1 MNNPYQ
7 HLKEYEG
14 VSLAYKDEFCP
25 LLDLEIK
32 TSGKAKQLQLNGLKQ
47 YMELDTSNRKI
58 KIVKIYDENEIKLIE
73 QHGKFTS
80 YIENILIDYLIK
92 NNSKDYDVRLTYREI
107 FESIGILN
115 KKYYEVLRPNKPT
128 DIGKHRYIE
137 IVANDMKIKEK
148 TASCNLN
155 LFFEYTESLLK
166 RMIKDSLKS
175 MEKRK
180 LIIVSKS
187 FRLYR
192 KTVSP
197 INGKEYVESKDCTD
211 EETSIIL
218 KIYRDVMNDF
228 GIQKINEIFYKEH
241 ENESNLFFKDI
252 NNRIFERF
260 NYEVHSPTFKLI
272 LADGAFDVEYKPSLN
287 MMKLNQNVQRKLY
300 FAKSIDKEVVDAQKE
315 RFIEDLIALSGNLIN
330 FENEKLE
337 KLK

>member
-14 VSLAYKDEFCP
+14 VSFVYKDEFCP

-148 TASCNLN
+148 TVSCNLN

-241 ENESNLFFKDI
+241 ENELNLFFKDI

-272 LADGAFDVEYKPSLN
+272 LADGAFDVEYEPSLN